1 VIARLAL
8 VLSFMGCISQAKQ
21 AIAPEPDGS
30 GTLSCREIVEQCDSQ
45 CADPFCL
52 SRCSNQG
59 TPDGGAQHQA
69 LLECG
74 QRNGCIDEDCMR
86 ASCPAEIQTCLGD
99 APDAAPEDAAPAD
112 AAPADAAPPP
122 APSDG

>member
-1 VIARLAL
+1 VTRIAFMLVGYAL
-8 VLSFMGCISQAKQ
+8 VVGVGCISQAKQ

-45 CADPFCL
+45 CSDPFCL

-59 TPDGGAQHQA
+59 TPDGAAQHGA

-74 QRNGCIDEDCMR
+74 QRNGCTDEDCMR
-86 ASCPAEIQTCLGD
+86 ASCPAEIETCLGE
-99 APDAAPEDAAPAD
+99 AVPGEAPAD
-112 AAPADAAPPP
+112 AEQAPAA
-122 APSDG
+122 SDG